1 MAAGAILAP
10 QIIPIFQPN
19 NQRVRSINTK
29 TPVTIQSDSAGV
41 SLFFSLDGSKPTL
54 TGRGSVTGSR
64 KYTEPFLLPPGRVT
78 VRAMAVSRDGRH
90 SSVVTKVL
98 SVDLIEDSQSP
109 QQVVCEA
116 AESIMGKTSPA
127 HPQLAQPIVCKQD
140 QTQINTNFLQCPQGL
155 SVHPS
160 AHLCAQCG
168 SGSPLHPLLLPPTG
182 GGQQHVLCVCC
193 GSGNPVNV
201 SSCVTCETPL
211 KPSSHVTCQ
220 VCSANVHPYA
230 SYCTSCGVYLQA
242 PPTTN
247 NIVANE
253 ISCDVTCSDTH
264 TQVKLTPP
272 TVERSTQTVG
282 LHYPSGTGPIRKEQ
296 QRAPLS
302 TVSPGRGYWRK
313 QLDHVCAHL
322 RSFTQNNAPFRIL
335 LGEPRL
341 GRLVSAVVREDNYEV
356 SLTVSFTSA
365 QKHQANL
372 KDRVEPVGGA
382 SGSMSR
388 TLGQT
393 VSLSS
398 VTERRPT

>member
-182 GGQQHVLCVCC
+182 GGQ
-193 GSGNPVNV
+193 
-201 SSCVTCETPL
+201 
-211 KPSSHVTCQ
+211 
-220 VCSANVHPYA
+220 
-230 SYCTSCGVYLQA
+230 
-242 PPTTN
+242 
-247 NIVANE
+247 